1 MDICKQ
7 LQEQFTLGA
16 QQITQTL
23 ALIDD
28 GNTIPFIARY
38 RKEATGNLDD
48 QTLRKLADRYAQLQ
62 ALEQRRSD
70 ILRLLEEQGQITPEL
85 RKQIE
90 AAAGLTELEDIYRPF
105 RPKRKTRA
113 SIAASRG
120 LTPLAEYLLD
130 QKGDYHKLH
139 DLAAKLLDLPEAA
152 ELESVEQ
159 AIAGAQ
165 DILAERTADDA
176 WVRRRLRQEM
186 MRNGLIESS
195 AVKGA
200 GESVYEAYYD
210 YKEPVRM
217 IASHRVLALNRGEK
231 EKILNV
237 KITVPEQEAVAI
249 LTGRT
254 VIQNSPYADLLAQ
267 MLTDAWKRLIQP
279 SLENEIRQSLTEKAE
294 EKSIVVFSS
303 NLRSLLMQPPVRGYR
318 ILGFDP
324 AYRTGCKLAAVD
336 ETGRV
341 LATDV
346 IYPTPPHNKTEAAA
360 QTLLGLIKKHSIELI
375 AIGNGT
381 ASRES
386 EQFVRDFVH
395 NNHLNVRWMV
405 VSEAGASVYSASE
418 LGAAEFPEF
427 DVSLRSAVSIARRL
441 QDPLAELVKID
452 PQSIG
457 VGQYQHDMNQK
468 RLSEALGGVVEGC
481 VNEVGVDLN
490 TASPSLLSYVAGLS
504 LSVAKNIVVRREQQG
519 PFKSRKELQAIP
531 RLGPKAFEQCAGFL
545 RIPQAVEPL
554 DNTSVHP
561 ESYDK
566 VYKIAKMLGTI
577 PSAALADKIS
587 QRGISQLAQ
596 ELDIGE
602 LTLADIVEAL
612 RRPGRDPRDEL
623 PQPVLRSDLLDLND
637 LKPNMV
643 LQGVVRNVADFGAFV
658 DLGMHQDGLVHISE
672 LSDSFVRDPLT
683 VVRVGQ
689 LVQVRVLSI
698 DSARKRIALSMK
710 GLKQDGPVS

>member
-1 MDICKQ
+1 
-7 LQEQFTLGA
+7 
-16 QQITQTL
+16 
-23 ALIDD
+23 
-28 GNTIPFIARY
+28 
-38 RKEATGNLDD
+38 
-48 QTLRKLADRYAQLQ
+48 
-62 ALEQRRSD
+62 
-70 ILRLLEEQGQITPEL
+70 
-85 RKQIE
+85 
-90 AAAGLTELEDIYRPF
+90 
-105 RPKRKTRA
+105 
-113 SIAASRG
+113 
-120 LTPLAEYLLD
+120 
-130 QKGDYHKLH
+130 
-139 DLAAKLLDLPEAA
+139 
-152 ELESVEQ
+152 
-159 AIAGAQ
+159 
-165 DILAERTADDA
+165 
-176 WVRRRLRQEM
+176 
-186 MRNGLIESS
+186 
-195 AVKGA
+195 
-200 GESVYEAYYD
+200 
-210 YKEPVRM
+210 
-217 IASHRVLALNRGEK
+217 
-231 EKILNV
+231 
-237 KITVPEQEAVAI
+237 
-249 LTGRT
+249 
-254 VIQNSPYADLLAQ
+254 
-267 MLTDAWKRLIQP
+267 
-279 SLENEIRQSLTEKAE
+279 
-294 EKSIVVFSS
+294 
-303 NLRSLLMQPPVRGYR
+303 
-318 ILGFDP
+318 
-324 AYRTGCKLAAVD
+324 
-336 ETGRV
+336 
-341 LATDV
+341 
-346 IYPTPPHNKTEAAA
+346 
-360 QTLLGLIKKHSIELI
+360 
-375 AIGNGT
+375 
-381 ASRES
+381 
-386 EQFVRDFVH
+386 
-395 NNHLNVRWMV
+395 
-405 VSEAGASVYSASE
+405 
-418 LGAAEFPEF
+418 
-427 DVSLRSAVSIARRL
+427 
-441 QDPLAELVKID
+441 
-452 PQSIG
+452 
-457 VGQYQHDMNQK
+457 MNQK